1 MTTERRL
8 EIFNTIIKELI
19 EDRKPIDRFAV
30 NTIGR
35 YYDYVMDQRFIGE
48 GFRFVNDTFIR
59 YMKENKSPDYDF
71 RKINGIWLII
81 AYNPNNI
88 TKIIKDKEKLLCY
101 NHKNELLASYNFIT
115 KEFTSYSDSLFNLEG
130 LKTTFDNL
138 ADKEWIFNYQKEYTL
153 NQVQTISQRI
163 IGEYPDG
170 FKEYVESAENDST
183 FVLCALDAYREKL
196 EVETI
201 KKEDGGF
208 GLYFYN
214 NSRSLYKGLKEFG
227 FDFIKLRQMV
237 CQGIKSGDENS
248 MINSPYVLIYNLWYL
263 IINYDPDFIMKRIDY
278 SKSIS
283 QNIDNI
289 KNLELEVPCPL
300 YEKFKDLDGK
310 VYGDL
315 IVNVPKTVGDLKYE
329 GEHNRNCVYN
339 CYKEDVLRKTY
350 TFFFVRK
357 CQNPE
362 KSYITVGVGEL
373 DNPKFTTLKTAN
385 QNLDKEE
392 KAKIEQILADIK
404 EIIQNSEEWK
414 K

>member
-8 EIFNTIIKELI
+8 EIFNIIIKELI
-19 EDRKPIDRFAV
+19 EDRRPINRFAV
-30 NTIGR
+30 STVCR
-35 YYDYVMDQRFIGE
+35 YYNCVMDQRFARE
-48 GFRFVNDTFIR
+48 GFKFVNDTFIR
-59 YMKENKSPDYDF
+59 YMKENKNPDYDF
-71 RKINGIWLII
+71 RKIDGMWFII
-81 AYNPNNI
+81 SYDSNDI
-88 TKIIKDKEKLLCY
+88 SKIIKDKEKLLCY
-101 NHKNELLASYNFIT
+101 NYKNELLASYNFIT
-115 KEFTSYSDSLFNLEG
+115 KEFTPYSDSLFNLEG

-153 NQVQTISQRI
+153 NQVQTISQST

-183 FVLCALDAYREKL
+183 FVLCALVAYREKL
-196 EVETI
+196 EAEIV

-214 NSRSLYKGLKEFG
+214 NSRSIYKGLKEYG
-227 FDFIKLRQMV
+227 FDFIKLRQMI
-237 CQGIKSGDENS
+237 CQGIKSGDGNS
-248 MINSPYVLIYNLWYL
+248 MNYSPYILVYNLWYA

-283 QNIDNI
+283 QNMDNI

-315 IVNVPKTVGDLKYE
+315 IVSVPKTVGDLKYE
-329 GEHNRNCVYN
+329 GEHNKNCIYN

-357 CQNPE
+357 CQSPE

-373 DNPKFTTLKTAN
+373 NDPRFTTLKTAN
-385 QNLDKEE
+385 QDLNKEE
-392 KAKIEQILADIK
+392 KAKIEQILTDIK
-404 EIIQNSEEWK
+404 EIIQNSEE
-414 K
+414 